1 MRDRKKTPDILGS
14 LLGDTSKP
22 EYHNAGIP
30 VHHND
35 SMPELQPTSKTVRKS
50 TGKPVSKPTSKP
62 AGQKKA
68 EAEDLG
74 GETVSPPPSKP
85 ARQKKAQAPNTAPA
99 EKVKA
104 TFYLDAKIVEA
115 LEDGW
120 IQLRKLADNR
130 GRISKSLIVEL
141 ALDMALEELKKKGS
155 ESSLCKRSQL
165 STVK

>member
-35 SMPELQPTSKTVRKS
+35 SKPVLQPTSKTVSQS
-50 TGKPVSKPTSKP
+50 T
-62 AGQKKA
+62 
-68 EAEDLG
+68 
-74 GETVSPPPSKP
+74 SKP
-85 ARQKKAQAPNTAPA
+85 ARQKKAQAQAPDTAPT

-104 TFYLDAKIVEA
+104 TFYLDVKIVEA

>member
-35 SMPELQPTSKTVRKS
+35 S
-50 TGKPVSKPTSKP
+50 KPVRQST
-62 AGQKKA
+62 
-68 EAEDLG
+68 
-74 GETVSPPPSKP
+74 SKP
-85 ARQKKAQAPNTAPA
+85 ARQKKAQAQAPDTAPA

-104 TFYLDAKIVEA
+104 TFYLDAKTVEA

-141 ALDMALEELKKKGS
+141 ALDMALKELEKRGS
-155 ESSLCKRSQL
+155 ESSLYKKSQL